1 MKTAEALLLLRGD
14 IELEI
19 LARNEYLAA
28 ENEILKTK
36 LDKPVRLTDPERI
49 RLAQIGKRIGLKALK
64 SIACIVKPETI
75 LKWFRELVA
84 GKFDGSKNRNYP
96 GRPGTKIE
104 IEKLIL
110 ELVQNNPDWGYDRIA
125 GTLSNL
131 GFDISDQTV
140 GNILRKNGIS
150 PAPKRRPEISW
161 HDFIKSH
168 ENVLTAC
175 DFFTTEV
182 ITKAGLITYYVLFF
196 IHIGS
201 RKIHIAG
208 VTSNPD
214 EKWMKQIVRN
224 VSMADLGFLSGCRYL
239 IHDRD
244 SKFCHSFQKI
254 LQSVGIKPIRLPPR
268 SPNLN
273 AFAERWVRSVKEE
286 CLSKLVLFGRQGLE
300 NALRE
305 YVAHYHEER
314 NHQGLENRIPF
325 PSDTY
330 QPDRITGE
338 IVCNSRLNGLLKYYY
353 RSKNTETDGNLTGF
367 PLQHADLAA

>member
-1 MKTAEALLLLRGD
+1 MTIRD

-36 LDKPVRLTDPERI
+36 LDKPVWLTDPERI
-49 RLAQIGKRIGLKALK
+49 RLAKIGKRIGLKALK

-75 LKWFRELVA
+75 LQWFRELVA
-84 GKFDGSKNRNYP
+84 KKFDGSKNRRYP
-96 GRPGTKIE
+96 GRPGTRVK

-110 ELVQNNPDWGYDRIA
+110 ELAQNNPDWGYDRLA
-125 GTLSNL
+125 GALSNL
-131 GFDISDQTV
+131 GFTVSDQTI
-140 GNILRKNGIS
+140 GNILRKNGIP
-150 PAPKRRPEISW
+150 PAPKRETAISW

-168 ENVLTAC
+168 ENVLAAC

-214 EKWMKQIVRN
+214 ENWMKQIARN

-254 LQSVGIKPIRLPPR
+254 LESAGIKPIRLPPK

-286 CLSKLVLFGRQGLE
+286 CLSKLVLFGQQGLE
-300 NALRE
+300 YALRE

-314 NHQGLENRIPF
+314 NHQGLKNRIPF
-325 PSDTY
+325 PADTY
-330 QPDRITGE
+330 HPDWVTGK
-338 IVCNSRLNGLLKYYY
+338 IVCKSRMNGLLKYYY
-353 RSKNTETDGNLTGF
+353 RNKNMETDDNLTDF
-367 PLQHADLAA
+367 SMQPSDLAA